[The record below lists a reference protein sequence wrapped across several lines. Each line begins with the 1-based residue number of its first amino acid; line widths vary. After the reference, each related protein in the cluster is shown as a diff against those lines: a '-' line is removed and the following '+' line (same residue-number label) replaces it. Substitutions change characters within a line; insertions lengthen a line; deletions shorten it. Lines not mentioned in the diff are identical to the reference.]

1 MPASSRHPPT
11 RRVQFA
17 RIFSASSGTSHHL
30 VTTTSS
36 TVQWGGSEMHW
47 SCCECTVL
55 RQHVWWYGGSTE
67 ALAPHNKA
75 GQVEKNPDQGS
86 QFASQELA
94 HHMRT
99 QAQSHAH
106 TGHQCSHT
114 MHTSKL
120 AHTQKHK
127 NTGFHA
133 VTVQKTITTAE
144 CSASLVTCCI
154 CSDHPLDVKDFD
166 FGGWLVGLSMLLSL
180 LSVG

>member
-1 MPASSRHPPT
+1 MPASSSHPP
-11 RRVQFA
+11 A
-17 RIFSASSGTSHHL
+17 ACSLPEFSLLVLGPATTLLQPPAQQCSGEA
-30 VTTTSS
+30 VKCIEA
-36 TVQWGGSEMHW
+36 VVNAQEA
-47 SCCECTVL
+47 CVL
-55 RQHVWWYGGSTE
+55 KQHVWWYGGSTQ

-133 VTVQKTITTAE
+133 VTVQKTITGQLQL
-144 CSASLVTCCI
+144 SAVQVL
-154 CSDHPLDVKDFD
+154 
-166 FGGWLVGLSMLLSL
+166 
-180 LSVG
+180 